1 MVEILEHQG
10 SCGGSCLLWS
20 PVIDGRVIFIL
31 VLILLH
37 SATCKS
43 SSVSNCKNSLVH
55 ARFIEPLKV
64 KICKYISIYRTT
76 SESSNPQWM
85 VGLAQR
91 RSNPPNLLSAIHVSA
106 DGLQWDDVVRRVDRH
121 IYGCSIGAHSPRQ
134 RRSWSIYSRTSV
146 GWSEFRPY
154 LRYKQHESEWAPAVK
169 KTCLVHGMLRKLC
182 SHLFMGTTTVHWENW
197 VKNTQLSKWDPL

>member
-91 RSNPPNLLSAIHVSA
+91 RSNPPNLLSAIHVSSA
-106 DGLQWDDVVRRVDRH
+106 DGLQWDDVRRVDRH
-121 IYGCSIGAHSPRQ
+121 IYIWVFDRSPLTSTEAQLKYIFEDQRGMIWIPSIPEVQ
-134 RRSWSIYSRTSV
+134 T
-146 GWSEFRPY
+146 
-154 LRYKQHESEWAPAVK
+154 
-169 KTCLVHGMLRKLC
+169 TRK
-182 SHLFMGTTTVHWENW
+182 
-197 VKNTQLSKWDPL
+197 